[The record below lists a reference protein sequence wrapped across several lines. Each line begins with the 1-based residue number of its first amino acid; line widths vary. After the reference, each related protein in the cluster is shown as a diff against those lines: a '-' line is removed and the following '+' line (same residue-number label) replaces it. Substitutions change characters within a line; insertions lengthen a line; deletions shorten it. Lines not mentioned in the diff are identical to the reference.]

1 MKLLNKD
8 EFIANEIHYYFIKND
23 LQEGDKLP
31 SERSFAEMFGVQRAT
46 VRAAY
51 KILEEEGVIEIRER
65 CGRYVGH
72 SRIRTNLQEVK
83 SFSEKMHEI
92 GMKTENKL
100 LAFEAVE
107 VDKELSKKIKLSIG
121 TPVYKITRVRKALRE
136 NGVVPVSIEYSY
148 IPENLAPKLMRY
160 DLEDR
165 SLFDILLKEYG
176 RQPQKDDQII
186 EIVYANE
193 FEAKTLKV
201 DQMTALVKKS
211 GITYDKDGNVL
222 QYLHSVMNKEWV
234 QFKQGNERIEKK
246 IDEVLKHGL

>member
-72 SRIRTNLQEVK
+72 SRITTNLQEVK

-193 FEAKTLKV
+193 FEANTLKV

>member
-1 MKLLNKD
+1 
-8 EFIANEIHYYFIKND
+8 
-23 LQEGDKLP
+23 
-31 SERSFAEMFGVQRAT
+31 
-46 VRAAY
+46 
-51 KILEEEGVIEIRER
+51 
-65 CGRYVGH
+65 
-72 SRIRTNLQEVK
+72 
-83 SFSEKMHEI
+83 MHEI